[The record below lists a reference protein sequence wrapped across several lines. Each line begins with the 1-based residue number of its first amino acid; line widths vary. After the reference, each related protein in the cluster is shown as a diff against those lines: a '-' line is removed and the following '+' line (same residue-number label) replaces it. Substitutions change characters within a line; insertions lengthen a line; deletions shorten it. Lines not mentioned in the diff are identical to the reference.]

1 MASAPSDVRAP
12 KPAVFLQEFV
22 DVARPPDVIGEK
34 LATGSQW
41 LGHLASA
48 AGGDTETLLV
58 RIGPGSAGR
67 APAEWIAREVRVR
80 IGRSTETSV
89 GVRVP
94 LRWEDARRP
103 GLFPVLDGNLEVASL
118 GPNRSR
124 IVLYASYRPPFDSWG
139 HALDHAL
146 LHRVAESTIRSFLGY
161 VAARLEDPSDG
172 VGEQA
177 AAADAGAGAGTG
189 AGAADAVVTGP
200 GEWAGL

>member
-1 MASAPSDVRAP
+1 MRAP

-22 DVARPPDVIGEK
+22 DVEQTPDVIDEV

-41 LGHLASA
+41 LGELAST

-58 RIGPGSAGR
+58 RIGPVALGR

-80 IGRSTETSV
+80 IGRSTKTSV

-118 GPNRSR
+118 GPGRSR
-124 IVLYASYRPPFDSWG
+124 VVLYASYRPPFDSVG
-139 HALDHAL
+139 QALDHAV
-146 LHRVAESTIRSFLGY
+146 LHRVAESTIRSFLSY
-161 VAARLEDPSDG
+161 VAVKLEELPD
-172 VGEQA
+172 
-177 AAADAGAGAGTG
+177 GTG
-189 AGAADAVVTGP
+189 AQDDAEAVAGP
-200 GEWAGL
+200 AEWAGSHPSVAHEDDAPGAPV